1 MYEIIFKTNGLQKQ
15 RWVRAATQ
23 QEAETVVTDEFTTVS
38 IVSVRVVS
46 VEEQDAEWSDVWEST
61 FGYIN
66 KA

>member
-23 QEAETVVTDEFTTVS
+23 QEAETVVTDEFTTAS